1 LGRYLS
7 IMEIVISESQYK
19 NLLLEYEN
27 LTPQEMEEY
36 FVLYFE
42 SLERY
47 QDMIKKLLWVRSY
60 TQIKNVDFYWNPRLN
75 SEDYK
80 SFAYRARFFNN
91 RPGVFQFSFTNIVK
105 EGIYDGE
112 VNGFINVQA
121 GMSVYKSVKLTA
133 YAFDYNYSIISSY
146 LKEFLKDPAFKDKS

>member
-19 NLLLEYEN
+19 KLLLEYEN

-47 QDMIKKLLWVRSY
+47 QKMIKKLLWVRSY
-60 TQIKNVDFYWNPRLN
+60 TKIEDVNFYWDPRLN
-75 SEDYK
+75 SEDFK
-80 SFAYRARFFNN
+80 SFAYRASFFNN
-91 RPGVFQFSFTNIVK
+91 RRGTLQFSFTNRVK
-105 EGIYDGE
+105 HGIYDGG
-112 VNGFINVQA
+112 VNGVIDVQD
-121 GMSVYKSVKLTA
+121 GMRIYKSVKLTA

>member
-1 LGRYLS
+1 MGRYLS

-60 TQIKNVDFYWNPRLN
+60 TKIKDVDFYWDPRLN
-75 SEDYK
+75 SENSK
-80 SFAYRARFFNN
+80 SFAYRSSFVKN
-91 RPGVFQFSFTNIVK
+91 RRGTFQFSFTDIVK
-105 EGIYDGE
+105 HGIYDGK
-112 VNGFINVQA
+112 VNGFINVQD
-121 GMSVYKSVKLTA
+121 GMRIYKSVKLTA

-146 LKEFLKDPAFKDKS
+146 LKEFLKDTAFKDKS

>member
-1 LGRYLS
+1 
-7 IMEIVISESQYK
+7 MEIVISESQYK
-19 NLLLEYEN
+19 NLLLEYEKM
-27 LTPQEMEEY
+27 TPQEMEEY

-60 TQIKNVDFYWNPRLN
+60 TKIKDVNFYWDPRLN
-75 SEDYK
+75 SEDFK
-80 SFAYRARFFNN
+80 SFAYRVSFFNN
-91 RPGVFQFSFTNIVK
+91 RRGTFQFSFKHIVQH
-105 EGIYDGE
+105 GIYDGS
-112 VNGFINVQA
+112 VNGFLDAQD
-121 GMSVYKSVKLTA
+121 GMTIYKSVKLTA